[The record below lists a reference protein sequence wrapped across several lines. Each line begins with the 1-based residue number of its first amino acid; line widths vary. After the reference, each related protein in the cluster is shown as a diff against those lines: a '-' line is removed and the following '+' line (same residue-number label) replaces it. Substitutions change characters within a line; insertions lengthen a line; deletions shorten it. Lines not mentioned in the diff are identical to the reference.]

1 MMKTYVCDDCGSEL
15 ELPTDEMRT
24 IADCIHV
31 DCPGCEKE
39 FMIGQVDRC
48 GHGDL
53 HVVTYDMFDGKMIAE
68 NLQRIMLFSRLPF
81 ATMDT
86 LLKHCQY
93 NRWNAFTELAGK
105 FSQVIDECSV
115 LSGFLKENQI
125 EY

>member
-1 MMKTYVCDDCGSEL
+1 MMETYICDDCGSEFDL
-15 ELPTDEMRT
+15 ATDEMRT

-39 FMIGQVDRC
+39 FMLAQIDRT
-48 GHGDL
+48 GNGDL
-53 HVVTYDMFDGKMIAE
+53 HVVTYDMHDGQMIAE
-68 NLQRIMLFSRLPF
+68 NLQRLLAFSRLPF

-93 NRWNAFTELAGK
+93 NRWNEFKEIAGR
-105 FSQVIDECSV
+105 FAQVIDECDI
-115 LSGFLKENQI
+115 LANFLKENQI